1 MEGVTSS
8 SSSSSSSIPPRLPLI
23 AAKAE
28 LLPASEKGLD
38 FTAVPNTLVVDGAPK
53 AAKSVTTLR
62 GGELVGVGG
71 IPEEKEDEGEP
82 KIVPLPCDRGG
93 IDGE

>member
-1 MEGVTSS
+1 MS
-8 SSSSSSSIPPRLPLI
+8 
-23 AAKAE
+23 AKAD

-53 AAKSVTTLR
+53 VAKSVTTLR

-71 IPEEKEDEGEP
+71 IPENEDDVEP
-82 KIVPLPCDRGG
+82 NTVLLSGDREG